1 VSDGAK
7 LYAVQKESKVVAIST
22 ILILDKSG
30 NAVLPAEYLEQR
42 WYAAYTSANH
52 EKRVAE
58 QLVQRSVEH
67 FLPLYASV
75 RRWKDRKVKLDLP
88 LFPGYVFVRLALRDR
103 LQVLQVP
110 GVANLVGF
118 GGTLTALPEGE
129 IERLRTSLGSGVRA
143 EPHPFLTAGR
153 RVRIKAGPLEGRE
166 GILLRRKGSLRV
178 VLSIE
183 LIQRSIVVD
192 VDVADVQP
200 LTRGLNS

>member
-1 VSDGAK
+1 
-7 LYAVQKESKVVAIST
+7 VAISA
-22 ILILDKSG
+22 ILVLDKSG
-30 NAVLPAEYLEQR
+30 NAVLPVEYLEQR

-75 RRWKDRKVKLDLP
+75 RRWRDRKVKLDLP

-110 GVANLVGF
+110 GVASLVGF

-129 IERLRTSLGSGVRA
+129 IERLRTSLGSGLRA
-143 EPHPFLTAGR
+143 EPHSFLTAGR
-153 RVRIKAGPLEGRE
+153 RVRVMAGPLAGLR
-166 GILLRRKGSLRV
+166 GILVRKKSKSRF
-178 VLSIE
+178 VLTVD
-183 LIQRSIVVD
+183 LIMRSIAVEID
-192 VDVADVQP
+192 ETDLAP
-200 LTRGLNS
+200 LPQTR